1 MMTVAPD
8 VFKVKIKNK
17 LKQTPKVFYKKAI
30 LKIFSIFTG
39 KDLCGGLFVTK
50 KLQHRSFSVNI
61 TKSSRTTILKNLCKR
76 LLLNKDSRTT

>member
-39 KDLCGGLFVTK
+39 KDLCGSLFFNKETPTQVFLCEYYK
-50 KLQHRSFSVNI
+50 IFKNNYFEKPLQTAAS
-61 TKSSRTTILKNLCKR
+61 K
-76 LLLNKDSRTT
+76 